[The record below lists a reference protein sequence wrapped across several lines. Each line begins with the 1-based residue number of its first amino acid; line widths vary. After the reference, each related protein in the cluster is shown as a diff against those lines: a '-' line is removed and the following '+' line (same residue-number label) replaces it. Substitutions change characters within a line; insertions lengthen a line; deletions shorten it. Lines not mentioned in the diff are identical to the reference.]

1 MNMNLFSHLIIQYQE
16 NIDEKDWKISTTQTT
31 EQLKKS
37 FTPRNDFSFNVILE
51 PEN

>member
-1 MNMNLFSHLIIQYQE
+1 M
-16 NIDEKDWKISTTQTT
+16 DEKDWKISTTQTA

-37 FTPRNDFSFNVILE
+37 FTPGNDFGFNVTLE